1 MAQSRWSNL
10 GILRRDGL
18 LGPVDL
24 VQKGG
29 GRANLTAL
37 ITLGEGT
44 LLDLLLQP
52 PQQKWQLDAKQA
64 EKVKDSFVSTL
75 VHGTQRRH

>member
-1 MAQSRWSNL
+1 MAQSRWSIL

-18 LGPVDL
+18 LGPFDL
-24 VQKGG
+24 VPKGG

-44 LLDLLLQP
+44 LLDLRLQS

-64 EKVKDSFVSTL
+64 EKVKDSFISTL
-75 VHGTQRRH
+75 VHGTQRRY